1 MNTLPSVQSLTDA
14 ANANIMTF
22 QSFADIVLNASERLT
37 TLNIDAARSVFAFA
51 SANAGPL
58 IGEGLRDQ
66 IASRVGAQGQGLEK
80 AAEYVRKVNE
90 VLVKTQADVTQLSAK
105 RMSEATDSLH
115 SMLDTMAKSG
125 PAGTADIVAA
135 MKSALNTTSATFEN
149 MIQTTREV
157 TESNLAAAAN
167 ALQTTAHEAATAAK
181 ASKKAA

>member
-1 MNTLPSVQSLTDA
+1 
-14 ANANIMTF
+14 
-22 QSFADIVLNASERLT
+22 
-37 TLNIDAARSVFAFA
+37 
-51 SANAGPL
+51 
-58 IGEGLRDQ
+58 
-66 IASRVGAQGQGLEK
+66 
-80 AAEYVRKVNE
+80 VRKVNE